1 MKRLLSLAL
10 VVLLATVALVGFT
23 PSALAAATP
32 AQKVEWPEKGKAVTV
47 IVGYPAGGGVDVAAR
62 LIGPILEKDL
72 AVPFQVVNRAG
83 AGGQVGLT
91 ALATSRPDG
100 YTIGYTIN
108 PTTAITYLDAARKAA
123 YSRKSFQPIANQFMQ
138 PHAVVV
144 VANSPYKTLK
154 DLIDAAKANPDKIT
168 HGTTGL
174 GSAVHMSALQFQKA
188 AGIKLATVHFDG
200 DSPQIAA
207 LLGGH
212 INVGIIPVAAILSHA
227 RSGQVRIFGIM
238 DRERGENA
246 PDVMTLEAQ
255 GYKAYGASVGG
266 ISAPAGVPQEMV
278 TTLAEA
284 IKRAVATVQHKTKM
298 GELGYTV
305 RFMDTAQY
313 KAYWDTVDTDVP
325 PLISSLRK

>member
-1 MKRLLSLAL
+1 MKRLLFLAL
-10 VVLLATVALVGFT
+10 VVLLATVALVGWT
-23 PSALAAATP
+23 PSAAAP

-72 AVPFQVVNRAG
+72 GVPFQVVNRAG

-91 ALATSRPDG
+91 ALVNSKPDG

-123 YSRKSFQPIANQFMQ
+123 YTRKSFQPIANQFLQ

-144 VANSPYKTLK
+144 VADSPYKTLK
-154 DLIDAAKANPDKIT
+154 ELVDAAKATPDKIT

-174 GSAVHMSALQFQKA
+174 GGATHMSALQFQKA

-212 INVGIIPVAAILSHA
+212 IAVGIIPVAAILAHA
-227 RSGQVRIFGIM
+227 RSGKVRIFGIM
-238 DRERGENA
+238 DRERSENA
-246 PDVMTLEAQ
+246 PDVMTLEEQ

-284 IKRAVATVQHKTKM
+284 IKRAVATDQHKTRM

-313 KAYWDTVDTDVP
+313 KAYWDTMDIDVL
-325 PLISSLRK
+325 PLIQSLRQ

>member
-10 VVLLATVALVGFT
+10 VVLLATVALGVCT
-23 PSALAAATP
+23 PSAAAP

-62 LIGPILEKDL
+62 LIGPLLEKDL
-72 AVPFQVVNRAG
+72 GVPFQVVNRPG

-91 ALATSRPDG
+91 ALATSKPDG

-123 YSRKSFQPIANQFMQ
+123 YTRKSFQPIANQFLQ

-144 VANSPYKTLK
+144 VAKSPYKTLK
-154 DLIDAAKANPDKIT
+154 DLIDAAKTNPDKIT

-174 GSAVHMSALQFQKA
+174 GGSTHMSALMFQKA

-212 INVGIIPVAAILSHA
+212 IAVGIIPVAAILSHA

-246 PDVMTLEAQ
+246 PDVMTLEEQ

-284 IKRAVATVQHKTKM
+284 IKRAVATDQHKKRM
-298 GELGYTV
+298 GDLGYTV

-313 KAYWDTVDTDVP
+313 KAYWDTVDADVP
-325 PLISSLRK
+325 PLISSLRQ